1 MKKLAVLAALTALA
15 LPAGAQAAQVGA
27 ARAEMSPQAAQA
39 AVRYALPHLLS
50 GVRTTCGPRLSAE
63 GYLAINGNAL
73 QERFAQGSDAAW
85 PAAREALM
93 QLGAAEKAD
102 MAKMFG
108 QMPDS
113 ALKPFV
119 DAMISSMVASELKAD
134 NCPDI
139 ERGLE
144 LLAPL
149 PPENIAGLAGF
160 IFEMVDR
167 GDKKAAKGG

>member
-1 MKKLAVLAALTALA
+1 MKKLAVLAALAALA
-15 LPAGAQAAQVGA
+15 LPTGAQAAKIGSGA
-27 ARAEMSPQAAQA
+27 QLSPQEAQA

-50 GVRTTCGPRLSAE
+50 GVRATCAPSLPAAGF
-63 GYLAINGNAL
+63 LATQGNAL
-73 QERFAQGSDAAW
+73 QARFAQGSEAAW
-85 PAAREALM
+85 PAARQALM
-93 QLGAAEKAD
+93 QLGREEKAD

-119 DAMISSMVASELKAD
+119 DAMISSMVASELKPAQ
-134 NCPDI
+134 CPDI

-160 IFEMVDR
+160 IFEMVERKDR
-167 GDKKAAKGG
+167 KGG